1 MGTLSIRIPNRL
13 LPFAGIL
20 AVALALGAVSVA
32 QERDKSSALAAKL
45 REEAP
50 LSRGEYEAAEA
61 KRAAALDA
69 RLDALEKMLDRL
81 GDRLTKIDAKL
92 EKFDDR
98 LAKIE
103 KAVKP

>member
-1 MGTLSIRIPNRL
+1 MDPTRVVRSPRSRTV
-13 LPFAGIL
+13 AGIGL
-20 AVALALGAVSVA
+20 VVAAVAAVSFA
-32 QERDKSSALAAKL
+32 QERDKSAALAAKL

-61 KRAAALDA
+61 KRDAALDK
-69 RLDALEKMLDRL
+69 RLDALEKLLGKLDDRMEKLDSRL
-81 GDRLTKIDAKL
+81 DKV
-92 EKFDDR
+92 DDR